1 MPAFTFRQSIVY
13 EKQVPYARTRVI
25 KTEKT
30 RYMSYFGTKN
40 ADNPAVIG
48 SYSSFFGA
56 TFVATDIYCR
66 RLKKYCRRLK
76 KYCRRLEKYCRR
88 LKKYERRLEKY
99 ERRLEKYER
108 YFPVAKVSL
117 STSAL

>member
-1 MPAFTFRQSIVY
+1 
-13 EKQVPYARTRVI
+13 
-25 KTEKT
+25 
-30 RYMSYFGTKN
+30 MSYFGTKN

-48 SYSSFFGA
+48 SYSLFFGA
-56 TFVATDIYCR
+56 TFVATDTYCR
-66 RLKKYCRRLK
+66 RLEKYER
-76 KYCRRLEKYCRR
+76 YFEKYCRR

-99 ERRLEKYER
+99 CHRLEKYER

>member
-1 MPAFTFRQSIVY
+1 MQAFTFRQSIVY

-25 KTEKT
+25 KAKKT

-48 SYSSFFGA
+48 SYSLFFGA
-56 TFVATDIYCR
+56 TFVATDTYCG
-66 RLKKYCRRLK
+66 RLK
-76 KYCRRLEKYCRR
+76 KYCRR
-88 LKKYERRLEKY
+88 LKKYERRLKKY
-99 ERRLEKYER
+99 ERRLKKYCRRLKKNERRLEKYER

-117 STSAL
+117 SASAL